1 MKKNKLIYSML
12 SLFAAFILVVA
23 CDTDKDLNLVN
34 PNGLSPSTFFKN
46 ESQVQSAVNAIY
58 ANLQT
63 RGLYS
68 RHMFFSQDNMSH
80 ENDGNPQLE
89 ADKRQYLDFSF
100 DSSHGPIADYWESCF
115 RGINKANFV
124 IGNEELISAIDESQL
139 SQARKNKFL
148 GEAKFLR
155 ALYNFLL
162 VTRFGDIPLI
172 EDIPVNVDGITK
184 SSKDAVYTLII
195 SDLQF
200 ASANLLDKSSEDLG
214 RATKGAAIALLG
226 KVYLFQGEHGL
237 ALTEFKKL
245 TGYSLEDNY
254 FDNFKEETE
263 HGVESIFEIE
273 YDDDLGAS
281 AKWDSSTSGA
291 GPNEATFR
299 GQEYGFNDWFN
310 VFPSDDLLDEFEAGD
325 PRYADSF
332 YSVGDT
338 FAGGANTVTEG
349 DLTAGEVRRAG
360 WKKYQ
365 NYYKDANEDQES
377 GINFKY
383 LRYADVLL
391 MMAECANE
399 VETQDIAIGYINQV
413 RKRPSVDL
421 AELPLGLTKA
431 EVFEA
436 IIHERKVELAGEQ
449 VRFNDI
455 LRWGNAATELS
466 GTNFQEGKHN
476 LWPIPD
482 REISSNEG
490 LSPSDQNPGY

>member
-1 MKKNKLIYSML
+1 MKTTKIIFSMFA
-12 SLFAAFILVVA
+12 LFTALVVINA
-23 CDTDKDLNLVN
+23 CSENDLELVN
-34 PNGLSPSTFFKN
+34 PNGLSPETFFKT
-46 ESQVQSAVNAIY
+46 EAQVQSAVNAVY

-100 DSSHGPIADYWESCF
+100 DSSHGPIADYWESCY

-124 IGNEELISAIDESQL
+124 IGNEEAINAIDDAIVSSATKQ
-139 SQARKNKFL
+139 KFI

-162 VTRFGDIPLI
+162 VTRFGDMPLI
-172 EDIPVNVDGITK
+172 TEIPTTTEGIGK
-184 SSKDAVYTLII
+184 SPASEVYALII
-195 SDLQF
+195 SDLQA
-200 ASANLLDKSSEDLG
+200 ASASLLPKSEEDNG

-226 KVYLFQGEHGL
+226 KVYLFRGEHAL
-237 ALTEFKKL
+237 ALAEFEKL
-245 TGYSLEDNY
+245 SGYALEPNY
-254 FDNFKEETE
+254 FDNFTEETE
-263 HGVESIFEIE
+263 HGIESIFEIE
-273 YDDDLGAS
+273 YDDALGAS
-281 AKWDSSTSGA
+281 AKWNSSVTGA

-310 VFPSDDLLDEFEAGD
+310 VFPSDDLLDEFEPGD
-325 PRYADSF
+325 TRYADNF

-338 FAGGANTVTEG
+338 FAGGIVTAEM
-349 DLTAGEVRRAG
+349 LTAGEERRAG

-391 MMAECANE
+391 MMAECENE
-399 VETQDIAIGYINQV
+399 VGTQDDAIDYINEV
-413 RKRPSVDL
+413 RERASLDDL
-421 AELPLGLTKA
+421 PYGLSKA
-431 EVFEA
+431 EVFDA
-436 IIHERKVELAGEQ
+436 IVHERKVELAGEQ

-455 LRWGNAATELS
+455 LRWNLAATELA
-466 GTNFQEGKHN
+466 GTNFQAGKN
-476 LWPIPD
+476 ELWPIPD
-482 REISSNEG
+482 REISSNENVTAA
-490 LSPSDQNPGY
+490 DQNPGY